1 MLLCPLVAALTQLG
15 CTQFAGANS
24 SASSSDSS
32 QAPSISFQPASQTVA
47 AGQSATFSVT
57 ASGSPPLTYQW
68 QRNGTSISDATSASY
83 TTPATT
89 TSDNDA
95 QFTVTVTGTV
105 GNVTSNPATL
115 TVTAVAVAPSITTQP
130 ANQTANAG
138 QTATFSVT
146 ATGTA
151 TLTYQWKKNGTAI
164 NGAISA
170 SYTTPATTASDN
182 GATFTVTVTNATGNV
197 TSSATTLTVNLPPTI
212 SAQPA
217 NMTVIVGQ
225 TATFSVTATGT
236 GTLTYQWNKNGTAIS
251 GATSASY
258 TTPATAATDN
268 GALFSVTVTGV
279 AGNVSS
285 NGATLTVDVP
295 PTITAQPGNQTV
307 TAGQT
312 ATFSVTA
319 TGTGTLT
326 YQWKKNGTAIGG
338 ATSAAFTTPATVVSE
353 SGSQYTVVVSNLAGN
368 LSSNAAILTV
378 SPAGQLS
385 ASTTQLSYGN
395 VAVGSSSS
403 QSLTLT
409 NTGSGSISITN
420 VSLTGA
426 GLSSAGVSSGLIL
439 TAGNSAVLSVTFAPS
454 ASGTLS
460 GDVTVTSDAGGT
472 TLTIALSGAAIEPV
486 SHAVTLSLTPNSSNV
501 TGYNIYR
508 SSASSGPYSK
518 LNSVLVTSP
527 NYIDSTVVAAHTY
540 YYVATAVDSSGIESA
555 YSNQVSGIVP
565 TP

>member
-1 MLLCPLVAALTQLG
+1 MPPIARGARTNIPIASNLRTFLGFLMLLCALMAALTQSG
-15 CTQFAGANS
+15 CSQFAGANS

-32 QAPSISFQPASQTVA
+32 QAPSISLQPASQTVA
-47 AGQSATFSVT
+47 AGQTAIFSVT

-68 QRNGTSISDATSASY
+68 RRNGTSITGATSASY

-105 GNVTSNPATL
+105 GNVTSNQATL
-115 TVTAVAVAPSITTQP
+115 TVTAAAVAPSITTQP

-138 QTATFSVT
+138 QTATFS
-146 ATGTA
+146 A
-151 TLTYQWKKNGTAI
+151 
-164 NGAISA
+164 
-170 SYTTPATTASDN
+170 
-182 GATFTVTVTNATGNV
+182 
-197 TSSATTLTVNLPPTI
+197 
-212 SAQPA
+212 
-217 NMTVIVGQ
+217 
-225 TATFSVTATGT
+225 TATGT
-236 GTLTYQWNKNGTAIS
+236 GTLTYQWKKNGTVIG

-268 GALFSVTVTGV
+268 GALFTVTITDI
-279 AGNVSS
+279 AGNVTS
-285 NGATLTVDVP
+285 NGATLTVNVLP
-295 PTITAQPGNQTV
+295 SITAKPANQTV

-312 ATFSVTA
+312 ATFSVIA
-319 TGTGTLT
+319 TGTGALT
-326 YQWKKNGTAIGG
+326 YQCKKNGTVISGAIS
-338 ATSAAFTTPATVVSE
+338 SAYTTPATVASE
-353 SGSQYTVVVSNLAGN
+353 SGSQYIVVVSNLAGN

-403 QSLTLT
+403 QSVTLT

-420 VSLTGA
+420 VSLTGT

-439 TAGNSAVLSVTFAPS
+439 TAGNSAVLNITFAPS
-454 ASGTLS
+454 SSGTLS
-460 GDVTVTSDAGGT
+460 GDVTVTTDAGGT
-472 TLTIALSGAAIEPV
+472 TLTITLSGAAIEPV
-486 SHAVTLSLTPNSSNV
+486 SHTVTLGLTPNSSNV

-508 SSASSGPYSK
+508 SSASSGPYSQ
-518 LNSVLVTSP
+518 LNSVLVTSS
-527 NYIDSTVVAAHTY
+527 NYVDSAVVAAHTY

-555 YSNQVSGIVP
+555 YSNQVSGTVP